1 MRILPVLLT
10 VLIGLSACTTTQSS
24 NNAAL
29 EKRVAV
35 LEAQLDQAQTRQAA
49 PVLKDPLMETYT
61 TLQRI
66 QNSPAN
72 QISAL
77 SYVRGN
83 YGKDVT
89 VYPVGVNSSPRS
101 AVSKVLKNKDEDYQN
116 SMQQLGDALYTPQ
129 YSPDVVV
136 YSLDG
141 HEMPIIRGSM
151 EYPAPVKAVTNHT
164 AQSRTVMAEPL
175 RALPKAPAREGRS
188 LTAYSSTPATTAT
201 TTPRSLT
208 GY

>member
-1 MRILPVLLT
+1 
-10 VLIGLSACTTTQSS
+10 
-24 NNAAL
+24 
-29 EKRVAV
+29 
-35 LEAQLDQAQTRQAA
+35 
-49 PVLKDPLMETYT
+49 METYS

-66 QNSPAN
+66 ENSPAN

-89 VYPVGVNSSPRS
+89 VYPVGGDNTPRS

-116 SMQQLGDALYTPQ
+116 SMQQLGEALYTPQ

-141 HEMPIIRGSM
+141 TSVPTVKGSM
-151 EYPAPVKAVTNHT
+151 EYPAPVKAVTSHT

-175 RALPKAPAREGRS
+175 RSAPKAPARQGRS
-188 LTAYSSTPATTAT
+188 LTAYSSSPVEAVTASSA
-201 TTPRSLT
+201 PRRLT